1 MNPCPAVVPK
11 VQVALRA
18 LSVTAVLQV
27 LLWDWNCQ
35 PCSIIQAM
43 LGNTNA
49 SQLVL
54 RPWWPPRT
62 RTLTRQ
68 TRHFFRAASMLPG
81 RTRAVPC
88 SATDARRSSIQPW
101 GHLYYQAY
109 CINLDRRPE
118 RWRFMQDQFNR
129 LRMPVLRWPAVD
141 GAGLN
146 VPHLAE
152 LGIVAK
158 EALPRYFLPEE
169 QKLFGT
175 DLTAGG
181 IGCALSHMMIWR
193 DIIAK
198 CTARETEPRD
208 QFLVIEDDCFFDDQF
223 SESLLAERLSHV
235 PEDWEIV
242 FLGGQ
247 DLLRRQHEYQVG
259 QGVRRLYKGFRE
271 TTAYVI
277 NMAGAKTAL
286 EVCIPMYWQVDT
298 HLNDESLRD
307 GLRPPRPGETD
318 FTMRPKGY
326 CLWPPL
332 VAQHRER
339 FSTDVQKVEHD

>member
-1 MNPCPAVVPK
+1 
-11 VQVALRA
+11 
-18 LSVTAVLQV
+18 
-27 LLWDWNCQ
+27 
-35 PCSIIQAM
+35 
-43 LGNTNA
+43 
-49 SQLVL
+49 
-54 RPWWPPRT
+54 
-62 RTLTRQ
+62 
-68 TRHFFRAASMLPG
+68 
-81 RTRAVPC
+81 
-88 SATDARRSSIQPW
+88 
-101 GHLYYQAY
+101 
-109 CINLDRRPE
+109 
-118 RWRFMQDQFNR
+118 MQDQFAK

-146 VPHLAE
+146 IPDLAE
-152 LGIVAK
+152 RGIVAK

-198 CTARETEPRD
+198 CTALAAKPNAK
-208 QFLVIEDDCFFDDQF
+208 FLIIEDDCYFDDQF
-223 SESLLAERLSHV
+223 CESLLAERLSHV
-235 PEDWEIV
+235 PEDWEMV
-242 FLGGQ
+242 YLGGQ

-259 QGVRRLYKGFRE
+259 KGVRRLYKGFRE

-277 NMAGAKTAL
+277 NMDGAKAAL

-318 FTMRPKGY
+318 YTMRPRGY

-332 VAQHRER
+332 VAQNRKV
-339 FSTDVQKVEHD
+339 FPTDVQKVEHD